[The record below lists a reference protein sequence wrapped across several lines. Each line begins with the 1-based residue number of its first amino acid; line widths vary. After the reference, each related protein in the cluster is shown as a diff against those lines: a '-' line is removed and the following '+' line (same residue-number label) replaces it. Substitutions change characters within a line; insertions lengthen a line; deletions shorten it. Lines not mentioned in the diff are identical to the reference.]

1 MSKQLM
7 LGLVL
12 LFLSNQI
19 FAQCIQG
26 NCQNGYGI
34 FSYKSGAKYMGD
46 FKNGKLQGQGIL
58 SFSNGDKYIGQWN
71 NQHREGQGKLIF
83 KNGDIYQGTFVKND
97 FQNKGILE
105 FANGNRYEGN
115 FVKGNIEGEGTMVYA
130 DGSAYKGSWQRGL
143 RHGQGVLT
151 QNEQILKEGT
161 WQEDLCMTTDDHP
174 VAIEDPIIEKNLQN
188 CNKEFCRSGRGTYR
202 YPDSSRY
209 IGDFKE
215 GSPEGEGTCY
225 YANGDKYIGQWRD
238 HAPNGEGIYTYVNG
252 RVMAAMWEN
261 GNPKR
266 RIDAIYESAQ
276 ADNVVVENSQEVKIW
291 SVIVGVSTY
300 EHMPALRFTDD
311 DAYRFYAFQRSPEGG
326 ALPESQIKI
335 LVDEDATR
343 SNIIGALK
351 STFLKADENDVI
363 FFYYSGHGLA
373 GSLIPVD
380 YDGYNN
386 QLMNS
391 EITQIFSQSK
401 AKHKVI
407 FSDACYSGSLLAM
420 KSPLN
425 QMMRKYYQSFE
436 KTEGG
441 LAFLTSSKSEEVSLE
456 DSGLRQGVYT
466 HYLIRGLQGEADTD
480 RNKIVTISE
489 LFNFVKGGVRQYT
502 GNLQTPVITG
512 NYDPNMPV
520 GVIR

>member
-34 FSYKSGAKYMGD
+34 FVYKSGAKYMGD

-58 SFSNGDKYIGQWN
+58 HFSNGDKYIGQWN
-71 NQHREGQGKLIF
+71 NQYREGQGKLIF
-83 KNGDIYQGTFVKND
+83 KNGNVYQGTFVKND
-97 FQNKGILE
+97 FHSKGILE
-105 FANGNRYEGN
+105 FTNGDRYEGN
-115 FVKGNIEGEGTMVYA
+115 FVEGSMEGEGTMIYA
-130 DGSAYKGSWQRGL
+130 DGSSYEGNWQRGL

-151 QNEQILKEGT
+151 KNGQTLKEGT
-161 WQEDLCMTTDDHP
+161 WQEDLCMTDEQP
-174 VAIEDPIIEKNLQN
+174 MAIEDPIVEKNLQN
-188 CNKEFCRSGRGTYR
+188 CNKEFCHSGRGIYR
-202 YPDSSRY
+202 YPDGSRY
-209 IGDFKE
+209 IGDFKD
-215 GSPEGEGTCY
+215 GNPEGEGTCY
-225 YANGDKYIGQWRD
+225 YANGDQYVGQWKN
-238 HAPNGEGIYTYVNG
+238 HAPNGEGIYTYQSG
-252 RVMAAMWEN
+252 RVMAAMWQN

-266 RIDAIYESAQ
+266 RLDAIYESTQ
-276 ADNVVVENSQEVKIW
+276 TNNVVVENNQEVKIW

-311 DAYRFYAFQRSPEGG
+311 DAYRFYAFLRSPEGG
-326 ALPESQIKI
+326 ALPDNQIKI

-391 EITQIFSQSK
+391 EITQIFNQSN

-436 KTEGG
+436 QTEGG

-466 HYLIRGLQGEADTD
+466 HFLIRGLQGEADKD

-489 LFNFVKGGVRQYT
+489 LFNFVKGG
-502 GNLQTPVITG
+502 
-512 NYDPNMPV
+512 PNMPV
-520 GVIR
+520 GVVR

>member
-7 LGLVL
+7 LGLGL
-12 LFLSNQI
+12 LFLSIQI

-26 NCQNGYGI
+26 NCQNGYGT

-46 FKNGKLQGQGIL
+46 FKNGKIQGQGIL
-58 SFSNGDKYIGQWN
+58 HFSNGDKYIGQWN
-71 NQHREGQGKLIF
+71 NQYRDGQGKLIY
-83 KNGDIYQGTFVKND
+83 KNGDVYQGTFVKNA
-97 FQNKGILE
+97 FHNKGILAY
-105 FANGNRYEGN
+105 ANGDRYEGEFN
-115 FVKGNIEGEGTMVYA
+115 NGSIEGEGTMAYA
-130 DGSAYKGSWQRGL
+130 NGSTYEGFWQGGL
-143 RHGQGVLT
+143 RHGQGTLVKDG
-151 QNEQILKEGT
+151 QVIKEGT
-161 WQEDLCMTTDDHP
+161 WEEDLCLTDEEPMTTEGLT
-174 VAIEDPIIEKNLQN
+174 VEKNLQN
-188 CNKEFCRSGRGTYR
+188 CNEEFCHSGRGIYR
-202 YPDSSRY
+202 YPDGSRY
-209 IGDFKE
+209 IGDFRSGK
-215 GSPEGEGTCY
+215 PEGEGICY
-225 YANGDKYIGQWRD
+225 YANGDVYKGQWKN
-238 HAPNGEGIYTYVNG
+238 HAPNGEGIYTYTSG
-252 RVMAAMWEN
+252 RVMAAIWQN

-266 RIDAIYESAQ
+266 RLDAIYESAETN
-276 ADNVVVENSQEVKIW
+276 NVAVENSDEVKIW

-311 DAYRFYAFQRSPEGG
+311 DAYRFYAFLRSPEGG
-326 ALPESQIKI
+326 ALPDNQIKI
-335 LVDEDATR
+335 LVDEDATK
-343 SNIIGALK
+343 SNILGALK

-386 QLMNS
+386 QLMNE
-391 EITQIFSQSK
+391 EITQVFNQSN

-425 QMMRKYYQSFE
+425 QMVRKYYQSFE
-436 KTEGG
+436 ETEGG

-456 DSGLRQGVYT
+456 DSGLRQGIYT
-466 HYLIRGLQGEADTD
+466 HYLIRGLEGEADKD

-489 LFNFVKGGVRQYT
+489 LFSFVERGVRQYT
-502 GNLQTPVITG
+502 GNIQTPVITG

-520 GVIR
+520 GVVR